1 MRPLNLI
8 AFLLFLAGAIW
19 ALTRSERTVRE
30 IQYTYY
36 SWVDPFL
43 RAGSELEE
51 KARNFR
57 KEVESSKKL
66 EAELDV
72 LSTEL
77 ERLKQVE
84 AHAAEVEA
92 ENASFRRSL
101 GFMKRMDFQ
110 VTPVRVIR
118 RQPTTWWQTV
128 DIDRGSKSEAGPV
141 KVGQP
146 VVADR
151 GLVGKVDIVRDH
163 SSSVILLTDEACQVS
178 VQVEGTPEVGI
189 LSGQRG
195 QYEGDPLL
203 RLRFLSAKARITPGT
218 RIFTTGLGGLFP
230 PNVLV
235 GTIESVEPGPL
246 DTEAL
251 VRPSV
256 DFSDLST
263 VFLLPLVPAP

>member
-8 AFLLFLAGAIW
+8 AFLLFLGGAIW
-19 ALTRSERTVRE
+19 ALTRSPASVRE
-30 IQYTYY
+30 IQSTYY
-36 SWVDPFL
+36 SWIGPFL
-43 RAGSELEE
+43 STGSKMEQKARAFREEVKHSKELE
-51 KARNFR
+51 
-57 KEVESSKKL
+57 VENEELRKKL
-66 EAELDV
+66 E
-72 LSTEL
+72 T
-77 ERLKQVE
+77 LKQIE
-84 AHAAEVEA
+84 AHALEVEA
-92 ENASFRRSL
+92 ENAGMRRSL
-101 GFMKRMDFQ
+101 GFMKRMDFN

-128 DIDRGSKSEAGPV
+128 DIDNGDKSIQ
-141 KVGQP
+141 VGQP
-146 VVADR
+146 IVADR
-151 GLVGKVDIVRDH
+151 GLVGKVDRVGKH
-163 SSSVILLTDEACQVS
+163 ASSVILLTDEACQVS

-203 RLRFLSAKARITPGT
+203 RLRFLSAKARINPGM

-235 GTIESVEPGPL
+235 GTVASVEPGPL

-256 DFSDLST
+256 DFTDLST
-263 VFLLPLVPAP
+263 VFLLPLVPQQ

>member
-1 MRPLNLI
+1 MRPLNLV
-8 AFLLFLAGAIW
+8 AFLLFLWGAVW
-19 ALTRSERTVRE
+19 ALTQSEKTVRE
-30 IQYTYY
+30 IQGTYY
-36 SWVDPFL
+36 SWLGPFL
-43 RAGSELEE
+43 SAGSKMEE
-51 KARNFR
+51 KARAFR
-57 KEVESSKKL
+57 EEVDNSKKL
-66 EAELDV
+66 EAELDEV
-72 LSTEL
+72 RTEL

-101 GFMKRMDFQ
+101 GFMKRMDFK

-128 DIDRGSKSEAGPV
+128 DIDRGSKSEGEPLQV
-141 KVGQP
+141 HQP

-151 GLVGKVDIVRDH
+151 GLVGKVDRVDDH
-163 SSSVILLTDEACQVS
+163 SSSVVLLTDEACQVS

-203 RLRFLSAKARITPGT
+203 RLRFLSAKARIAPGT

-230 PNVLV
+230 PNILV
-235 GTIESVEPGPL
+235 GTVESVEHGPL

-256 DFSDLST
+256 DFTDLST
-263 VFLLPLVPAP
+263 VFLLPLVTQ